1 MVSRSHHGCARCKRR
16 RQRCDE
22 AKPRCGRCAQA
33 ETTCE
38 YLLPLKWNG
47 RIPRCHQPSTGRQHH
62 QQQQQLPSTDAIS
75 IDPATS
81 KPLGNRT
88 DLPVQVL
95 SPEIL
100 ELDILSSWTAAEKSL
115 WSHYITTASMV
126 ASHIQLRDQ
135 ICLQI
140 LPMVMHLPSLLY
152 GTLALSALHRSA
164 MINTVSNQYRPDDT
178 ISDLMTKSLRHL
190 RQEIQ
195 SHTFHQRL
203 ILLHTI
209 RTLCVCEIYSGK
221 ADSTWRIHLQG
232 ARAILHS
239 TRSTPHVGRSSEP
252 HWLTLRWY
260 NSMEA
265 LTALTHRGPA
275 LETEA
280 QIQRFTKNNRFDDPD
295 DHSLDIYTGYSTDL
309 NNVFKNIGLLSAQRQ
324 ALLKS
329 GRNNFDI
336 EAHIDLD
343 SQADHL
349 ESIVQAMICRDGKD
363 GLRLP
368 ANLTLHKDELK
379 QFIACNLAYQH
390 SALLHIYRR
399 LQNKPTDSVDVQSS
413 VHKILE
419 AVTRVLPM
427 QPLSPWALLTTPL
440 FSAGY
445 VYEAPLS
452 QVPPLFHRPK
462 LIRFRYDALGQDR
475 VLIRRLLCDLYATLR
490 IRNILRAI
498 DILDRHW
505 EMPPLPTYKG

>member
-1 MVSRSHHGCARCKRR
+1 MPWCLDLIMGAPDASGADKGVTRPNPDVADVPK
-16 RQRCDE
+16 QR
-22 AKPRCGRCAQA
+22 P
-33 ETTCE
+33 
-38 YLLPLKWNG
+38 P
-47 RIPRCHQPSTGRQHH
+47 PSTGRQHH

-445 VYEAPLS
+445 
-452 QVPPLFHRPK
+452 
-462 LIRFRYDALGQDR
+462 DALGQDR

-505 EMPPLPTYKG
+505 EMPPLPTYKDFDSNVMDFIPY